1 MKMKRELEPTEKF
14 FLAALGCV
22 TLLAGLCSGL
32 MQIK

>member
-1 MKMKRELEPTEKF
+1 MKRGLEPTDMF

-22 TLLAGLCSGL
+22 TLLAGICSVL